1 MAKVDSVEEAID
13 RIVDTREEL
22 PEAYSDDILRSLVT
36 SVENRGLTREDKLVI
51 WTAIRN
57 YSDAAVR
64 NYVKV

>member
-64 NYVKV
+64 NYMKV